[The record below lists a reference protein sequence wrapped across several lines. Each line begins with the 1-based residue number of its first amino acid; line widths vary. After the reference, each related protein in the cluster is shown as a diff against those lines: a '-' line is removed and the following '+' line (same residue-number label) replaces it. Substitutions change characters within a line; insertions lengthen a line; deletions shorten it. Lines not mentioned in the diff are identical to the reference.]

1 MNGGDTDTGGAQV
14 NPSNTPPSNPGPRP
28 VGPVDP
34 SAEDTSM
41 LSISHDQQN
50 PGAGQQPI
58 SQPGVQAS
66 TPTTTGVAGPSVLP
80 LASNIP
86 SSAIPNT
93 TASPTPVSYPAANI
107 NSQPQP
113 QSQPADQL
121 ITQTFATSGQPT
133 QTATVSPVTQYV
145 QTSYPQQPVARPS
158 VQYAPDDTGDI
169 KLTSTHPKKSKKG
182 LIIGLIVFVI
192 ILITVGTIF
201 VVSYIQSQSGANIH
215 KDSVAIQNKFNKYAN
230 YVLYGE
236 DSVEQI
242 QDFKAENV
250 YAIDENI
257 NNNSF
262 LKNANNLYSAFLEDF
277 IGSDY
282 DGKVSTS
289 LLSTNE
295 YYNFLIWKNDFSEID
310 KTELLQIYMD
320 KGLGVAKDYIKNYYN
335 DVDHSNSLVELFAKY
350 DSEYAIYMVEEWAI
364 YDEKG
369 CRQDKS
375 YDTTCIMN
383 ITNDEKIQNFAKHLY
398 ELEASI
404 NYLIPQTIETIK
416 EQLQIYKKVI
426 YGEGDIEEAINKESD
441 FNE

>member
-1 MNGGDTDTGGAQV
+1 
-14 NPSNTPPSNPGPRP
+14 
-28 VGPVDP
+28 
-34 SAEDTSM
+34 
-41 LSISHDQQN
+41 
-50 PGAGQQPI
+50 
-58 SQPGVQAS
+58 
-66 TPTTTGVAGPSVLP
+66 
-80 LASNIP
+80 
-86 SSAIPNT
+86 
-93 TASPTPVSYPAANI
+93 
-107 NSQPQP
+107 
-113 QSQPADQL
+113 
-121 ITQTFATSGQPT
+121 
-133 QTATVSPVTQYV
+133 
-145 QTSYPQQPVARPS
+145 
-158 VQYAPDDTGDI
+158 
-169 KLTSTHPKKSKKG
+169 
-182 LIIGLIVFVI
+182 
-192 ILITVGTIF
+192 
-201 VVSYIQSQSGANIH
+201 
-215 KDSVAIQNKFNKYAN
+215 
-230 YVLYGE
+230 
-236 DSVEQI
+236 
-242 QDFKAENV
+242 
-250 YAIDENI
+250 
-257 NNNSF
+257 
-262 LKNANNLYSAFLEDF
+262 LEDF

-383 ITNDEKIQNFAKHLY
+383 ITNDEKIQNFAKQLY

>member
-1 MNGGDTDTGGAQV
+1 MKEGEPVLGGPQV
-14 NPSNTPPSNPGPRP
+14 SPGNT
-28 VGPVDP
+28 
-34 SAEDTSM
+34 
-41 LSISHDQQN
+41 
-50 PGAGQQPI
+50 QPTN
-58 SQPGVQAS
+58 PGVQ
-66 TPTTTGVAGPSVLP
+66 
-80 LASNIP
+80 
-86 SSAIPNT
+86 
-93 TASPTPVSYPAANI
+93 PVGFETLQN
-107 NSQPQP
+107 
-113 QSQPADQL
+113 
-121 ITQTFATSGQPT
+121 T
-133 QTATVSPVTQYV
+133 QTAQATPLVSTPSPTFAPSTPPVGTQLNNPAPL
-145 QTSYPQQPVARPS
+145 QPAPTSPQIPPQPLRQFSPQSTTSPA
-158 VQYAPDDTGDI
+158 APNMGDI
-169 KLTSTHPKKSKKG
+169 ILSDTPPQKSKKG

-262 LKNANNLYSAFLEDF
+262 LKNADNLYSAFLEDF